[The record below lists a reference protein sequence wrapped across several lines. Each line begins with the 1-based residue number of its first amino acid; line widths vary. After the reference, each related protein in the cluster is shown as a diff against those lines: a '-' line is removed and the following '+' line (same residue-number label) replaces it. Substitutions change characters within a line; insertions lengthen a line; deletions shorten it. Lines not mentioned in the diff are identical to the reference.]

1 MEVQVIY
8 RDFKSSNVLLDK
20 DFEPKLSDFGLAREG
35 PTGDRTHVST
45 AVVGTYGY
53 AAPEYVET
61 GHLTIHSDVWSFGV
75 VLYEILTGRR
85 TLERNHPVNEQKL
98 LDWVKQFPVDSK
110 RFSMIID
117 SRLINENSF
126 NAAKQI
132 AKLAD
137 SCLNKNAKERPTMTQ
152 VVERLKQII
161 QDLEGEN
168 TSTNRN
174 AESSQSSLSRR
185 KQNKE

>member
-1 MEVQVIY
+1 M
-8 RDFKSSNVLLDK
+8 
-20 DFEPKLSDFGLAREG
+20 
-35 PTGDRTHVST
+35 
-45 AVVGTYGY
+45 VGTYGY

-185 KQNKE
+185 KQNKVCPCVLF

>member
-1 MEVQVIY
+1 
-8 RDFKSSNVLLDK
+8 
-20 DFEPKLSDFGLAREG
+20 
-35 PTGDRTHVST
+35 
-45 AVVGTYGY
+45 VVGTYGY

-85 TLERNHPVNEQKL
+85 TLERNRPVIEQKL

-117 SRLINENSF
+117 PRLINEYSF

-185 KQNKE
+185 KQNKVCPCVLSKWFG

>member
-1 MEVQVIY
+1 M
-8 RDFKSSNVLLDK
+8 
-20 DFEPKLSDFGLAREG
+20 
-35 PTGDRTHVST
+35 
-45 AVVGTYGY
+45 VGTYGY

-85 TLERNHPVNEQKL
+85 TLERNRPVKEQKL

-117 SRLINENSF
+117 PRLINENSF

-137 SCLNKNAKERPTMTQ
+137 SCLNKNAKERPTMSQ

-185 KQNKE
+185 KPNKVCPRVLF